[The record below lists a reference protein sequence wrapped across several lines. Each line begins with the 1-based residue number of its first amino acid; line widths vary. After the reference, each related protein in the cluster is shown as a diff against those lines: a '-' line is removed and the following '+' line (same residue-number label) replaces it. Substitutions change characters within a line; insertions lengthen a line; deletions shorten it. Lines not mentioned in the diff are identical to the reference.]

1 MHPVEPAAGCR
12 CGEFVSKTTTDKSGP
27 CYQHAIEK
35 KIIPRAALNSIT
47 LPESAGAFIPPT
59 HGSPPRREPTPTSA
73 ALKPSPL
80 GPLGRKEKPSSGERR
95 EETTELCTHPASPQP
110 HGHARRPKCP
120 CSRAQHPHSHPQ
132 CPHRLGTG
140 LGPTCKGEAAR
151 WGGELSAKVTDMHDA
166 LK

>member
-73 ALKPSPL
+73 ALKPSPPGAPRQEGKTL
-80 GPLGRKEKPSSGERR
+80 QRGEARRNHRAVHPPSVPTAPRSCPASQVS
-95 EETTELCTHPASPQP
+95 LQPCSASPQP
-110 HGHARRPKCP
+110 SSVSPQAGDRAGAHMQRRSCKMGWRTKCEGY
-120 CSRAQHPHSHPQ
+120 RYA
-132 CPHRLGTG
+132 
-140 LGPTCKGEAAR
+140 
-151 WGGELSAKVTDMHDA
+151 
-166 LK
+166 